1 MIAMKRIVLIIII
14 AIFPGLF
21 WVTVNGQSISLRSDL
36 LSLTTLSD
44 STTKKQSAEKLYLQ
58 FDKPYYALGDTIW
71 YKAYLLNAAYLTAS
85 AESGI
90 MYVDIANDSDKVI
103 NQYRIEVN
111 DGLAWGNISLNDK
124 DFSAGTYTVRAYT
137 NWMRNRGVDD
147 FFYKRFYISSA
158 GETNLLVD
166 SRLNQSIL
174 NGDNLLNARLLFSNT
189 EKIPY
194 AVEPLQLQ
202 IMAGSKRLYRQK
214 LQTGAN
220 GVLDVN
226 FKLPPKANNL
236 SIIAESEKKDKK
248 VVIPINLDR
257 PENTDVQFLPEGGD
271 LVAGLPAHVGFKA
284 IGEDGK
290 GVNTSGVIVD
300 QDQKQVAAFQSLH
313 NGMGSFDLPVQ
324 AGETYIAK
332 ITLPGGMMKTYPLPV
347 IKTSG
352 TTLHVQNDAGNDSLK
367 VSVSATN
374 DIIQSGSSYYLIGKA
389 RGIVCYAAIISFHNN
404 SDVKRNIAKRLFPT
418 GVTRFTLMTA
428 KYQPLNERIV
438 FIDHHDDLNINV
450 TTNKPVYG
458 ARDSIALHLK
468 VTDKEGNPVA
478 GNFSLAVTDDAQ
490 VKTDSLSENIS
501 TRILLTSD
509 LKGFIEEPGYY
520 LSVNNPEN
528 KKALDNLLLTQ
539 GWVGYN
545 WQQILSP
552 PAITYQPETDLSV
565 KGRVSNGFNKPLKGT
580 DVLLFAKS
588 PTILMDTL
596 TNKEGKFFFD
606 HFPRVDTPIF
616 IIKAV
621 NKNGKSFNVNITM
634 DEINPPVFKK
644 PFAPQLLPWY
654 VNSDTTF
661 LIYTKKNTL
670 AKQLQ
675 YFPESGHI
683 LKEVKIKAKKILRGS
698 QNLNG
703 PGEADIVMDEKE
715 MEKALKKSWL
725 QLLEGNVK
733 GFHEMWLPPHYRRWY
748 YMRFNTVFFIIDGVM
763 LNDVYQPL
771 DFFTLRTYL
780 QSHNA
785 EDIKGIE
792 VMSSQAYAAKYSIRF
807 RPLEALDTLAFVEI
821 TTRSGHGPVIDNTPG
836 MYLYKPLAISWPK
849 QFYKPKYL
857 VKDALKHSPDLRST
871 IDWEPSVTTDQNGEA
886 TVSFYSA
893 DKSSKYTVIVEGCD
907 LNGNLGYKAA
917 RIRFSSPG
925 KL

>member
-1 MIAMKRIVLIIII
+1 
-14 AIFPGLF
+14 
-21 WVTVNGQSISLRSDL
+21 
-36 LSLTTLSD
+36 
-44 STTKKQSAEKLYLQ
+44 
-58 FDKPYYALGDTIW
+58 
-71 YKAYLLNAAYLTAS
+71 
-85 AESGI
+85 
-90 MYVDIANDSDKVI
+90 MYIDIANDSNKVVS
-103 NQYRIEVN
+103 QYRIKVSA
-111 DGLAWGNISLNDK
+111 GLAWGNISLNDK
-124 DFSAGTYTVRAYT
+124 YFSAGTYTVRAYT

-158 GETNLLVD
+158 RETNLLVD
-166 SRLNQSIL
+166 SRFNQSIL

-189 EKIPY
+189 KKIPY

-202 IMAGSKRLYRQK
+202 VMAGSKRLYRQK
-214 LQTGAN
+214 LQTGVD
-220 GVLDVN
+220 GVLGVN
-226 FKLPPKANNL
+226 FKLPPKAANL

-248 VVIPINLDR
+248 VVIPINLHR

-290 GVNTSGVIVD
+290 GVNVSGVIVNGE
-300 QDQKQVAAFQSLH
+300 QKQGVAFQSLH
-313 NGMGSFDLPVQ
+313 KGMGSFDLPVE
-324 AGETYIAK
+324 AGETYTAK

-352 TTLHVQNDAGNDSLK
+352 TTLHVQNDADNDSLE

-389 RGIVCYAAIISFHNN
+389 RGIVCYAAIISFRGR
-404 SDVKRNIAKRLFPT
+404 SEVKRAIAKRLFPT

-539 GWVGYN
+539 GWVGYD

-552 PAITYQPETDLSV
+552 PAITYQPETDLRV
-565 KGRVSNGFNKPLKGT
+565 KGHVSNVFNKPLKGT
-580 DVLLFAKS
+580 DVLLFSKS
-588 PTILMDTL
+588 PAILMDTL

-621 NKNGKSFNVNITM
+621 NNNGKSFNVNISV
-634 DEINPPVFKK
+634 DDIAPPVFIK
-644 PFAPQLLPWY
+644 PFAPPLPPWY
-654 VNSDTTF
+654 LNSDTT
-661 LIYTKKNTL
+661 LLNYNKKSTL

-675 YFPESGHI
+675 YYPESGQI
-683 LKEVKIKAKKILRGS
+683 LNEVRIKAKKIVKGS

-703 PGEADIVMDEKE
+703 DGNADLVLNENDL
-715 MEKALKKSWL
+715 EKALKKTWL
-725 QLLEGNVK
+725 QLLEENVK
-733 GFHEMWLPPHYRRWY
+733 SFREMELPPTLSPMVLYPFSKGFFYNRW
-748 YMRFNTVFFIIDGVM
+748 G
-763 LNDVYQPL
+763 
-771 DFFTLRTYL
+771 
-780 QSHNA
+780 
-785 EDIKGIE
+785 
-792 VMSSQAYAAKYSIRF
+792 
-807 RPLEALDTLAFVEI
+807 
-821 TTRSGHGPVIDNTPG
+821 
-836 MYLYKPLAISWPK
+836 
-849 QFYKPKYL
+849 
-857 VKDALKHSPDLRST
+857 
-871 IDWEPSVTTDQNGEA
+871 
-886 TVSFYSA
+886 
-893 DKSSKYTVIVEGCD
+893 IVE
-907 LNGNLGYKAA
+907 
-917 RIRFSSPG
+917 
-925 KL
+925 